1 MLSDLY
7 KVSKFKPVA
16 YETCLSLEKEYGL
29 DLDTLRREF
38 EDSGLRVTMLSD
50 QECMAYGGTFYVYDE
65 QALQAHLEAHKD
77 VLASHEWPCEP
88 AAFITHIASNWA
100 PEKTALFD
108 VVSGAFGD
116 KTHPGRTDVAV
127 PDHDDRYQPA
137 YLDMLRTL
145 EVRRAQTNAS
155 HPAKPHFK

>member
-7 KVSKFKPVA
+7 KISKFKPVA

-38 EDSGLRVTMLSD
+38 EDSGLNVIVLSD
-50 QECMAYGGTFYVYDE
+50 QECMAYGGAFYVYDE
-65 QALQAHLEAHKD
+65 QALQSHLDAHKD
-77 VLASHEWPCEP
+77 VLESHEWPQE
-88 AAFITHIASNWA
+88 AEAFITHIASNWA
-100 PEKTALFD
+100 AEKTSLFD
-108 VVSGAFGD
+108 VVSSAFGD
-116 KTHPGRTDVAV
+116 KTHPGRTDVPV

-137 YLDMLRTL
+137 YLEMLRTL
-145 EVRRAQTNAS
+145 EARRAQTGTN